1 MNPDAVAPAP
11 PSARPR
17 RRRLFRS
24 DEGSLAPGLDV
35 GALAPMV
42 DMMTLLL
49 VFLLRSYS
57 TEAAPAPPEGP
68 FELAGTVS
76 EDARRP
82 AVEVLVSAEAVYLDG
97 HRVIAVKYLPDA
109 LLIHEIYDPLL
120 AMRGRDRLEV
130 HADKGVSWG
139 VLKRVL
145 HTARAAGFEEISLV
159 AANKASL

>member
-1 MNPDAVAPAP
+1 M
-11 PSARPR
+11 R

-24 DEGSLAPGLDV
+24 RGDALPGLDV

-57 TEAAPAPPEGP
+57 TEAAPAPPQGP

-76 EDARRP
+76 EESRRP
-82 AVEVLVSAEAVYLDG
+82 AIEVLVSEEAVYIDG
-97 HRVIAVKYLPDA
+97 HRVIAVQYLPDD
-109 LLIHEIYDPLL
+109 LLVHEIYDPLL
-120 AMRGRDRLEV
+120 LMRGKQRLEV
-130 HADKGVSWG
+130 HADRHVAWG

-159 AANKASL
+159 GANKASL